1 MANLQK
7 IIKVT
12 QEQYDI
18 LASGG
23 IVGEYTGLD
32 PNFLYLIKDTNTYIT
47 SDGGTING
55 VLEINGANHIR
66 NTTGGDPLKIFY
78 DNSEGYAI
86 ALYPDASATEYYYQI
101 DVEDTVGVYAI
112 TLPADSGTLA
122 TRDYVQ
128 QYVGKPMVFRGT
140 VGTGGTVTWA
150 NLPTASNENKGYTY
164 KVITDHTA
172 DSKCPACKDGDTIIS
187 NGSTWVVIPSGDEDN
202 DTVREIKVNGTTQ
215 LNTGISSG
223 YVNFKNGTNTTVSFS
238 NSHDI
243 QINAT
248 DTNTQYQLKT
258 YDATATGRIAYL
270 SDVSS
275 SGSNTV
281 SKSTHTHTVTA
292 TGSVSLG
299 SSTSTDGVK
308 YVESVTSNPAG
319 KDGKYMHFSAGTTP
333 PSAATPN
340 TTSTTSG
347 ANSGTKVTAI
357 TGYPNF
363 SGGSLSGD
371 KTFVKGITAGSG
383 ALTSVDTQATG
394 DILYATGI
402 SGSAPSLG
410 GTKTFNT
417 DAIKSVTLSA
427 STTSTDGPTYVESI
441 SGGSAVSPT
450 TKYMKFN
457 AGTTPK
463 SSASF
468 SGTAATITPTLNAGT
483 TKYLSASFSGTAAT
497 ITPTLTGTKTF
508 VTTAL
513 KSASTAGS
521 RTTSGSGT
529 TARRTL
535 TISTSTSSTGSTE
548 QGTVGISG
556 ASYTPAGSITL
567 TANDST
573 ATGRITY
580 LQSQGTITGA
590 SYTPAGSVSLTA
602 GTAPSMN
609 FNTGTSTD
617 TPYVSSVSGGS
628 AVVPTTKYM
637 KATGTAAGKGT
648 VSISGGSY
656 SATTKYLHHTHT
668 SASSSGT
675 GTVTLTAASLGT
687 PSTGDCAP
695 NAHTHSYDKTTSV
708 NLTAG
713 TAPSITY
720 NSTASGGEY
729 YVTNVTGG
737 GATPTTK
744 YFHPSFSGTSAT
756 TSDGSNATA
765 TASTGVN
772 KTTKYLNL
780 EEK

>member
-12 QEQYDI
+12 QAQYNT
-18 LASGG
+18 LAEGG
-23 IVGEYTGLD
+23 TVGDYTGLD

-55 VLEINGANHIR
+55 ILKINGKNQIR
-66 NTTGGDPLKIFY
+66 NTSDDPLEIFY
-78 DNSEGYAI
+78 DNSNAYAI
-86 ALYPDASATEYYYQI
+86 ALYPDINATEYYYGI
-101 DVEDTVGVYAI
+101 DVEDDEGAYNL
-112 TLPADSGTLA
+112 TLPAETGTLA
-122 TRDYVQ
+122 TRNYVA
-128 QYVGKPMVFRGT
+128 QYVGKPMVFQGT

-150 NLPTASNENKGYTY
+150 NLPTASNSNKGYTY
-164 KVITDHTA
+164 KVITDHAA
-172 DSKCPACKDGDTIIS
+172 DSKCPACKVGDTIIS
-187 NGSTWVVIPSGDEDN
+187 NGSAWVVIPSGDEDT
-202 DTVREIKVNGTTQ
+202 DTVREIKVNGATQ

-270 SDVSS
+270 SDASS

-319 KDGKYMHFSAGTTP
+319 EEGKYMHFSAGTTP

-347 ANSGTKVTAI
+347 ANSGTKVTAV

-363 SGGSLSGD
+363 NGGGSGG
-371 KTFVKGITAGSG
+371 
-383 ALTSVDTQATG
+383 
-394 DILYATGI
+394 
-402 SGSAPSLG
+402 
-410 GTKTFNT
+410 
-417 DAIKSVTLSA
+417 
-427 STTSTDGPTYVESI
+427 
-441 SGGSAVSPT
+441 
-450 TKYMKFN
+450 KYMHWS

-463 SSASF
+463 SGATPNATSTNT
-468 SGTAATITPTLNAGT
+468 GTATVATGGT
-483 TKYLSASFSGTAAT
+483 TKYFT
-497 ITPTLTGTKTF
+497 
-508 VTTAL
+508 V
-513 KSASTAGS
+513 S
-521 RTTSGSGT
+521 RGTSGSGT

-535 TISTSTSSTGSTE
+535 SFSAANSSTT
-548 QGTVGISG
+548 SG
-556 ASYTPAGSITL
+556 AAMNMTYIESV
-567 TANDST
+567 ST
-573 ATGRITY
+573 GTHSHTY
-580 LQSQGTITGA
+580 DKTT
-590 SYTPAGSVSLTA
+590 SVSLTN
-602 GTAPSMN
+602 GTAPSLT
-609 FNTGTSTD
+609 FDSTA
-617 TPYVSSVSGGS
+617 SGGE
-628 AVVPTTKYM
+628 Y
-637 KATGTAAGKGT
+637 
-648 VSISGGSY
+648 
-656 SATTKYLHHTHT
+656 YLNSHTN
-668 SASSSGT
+668 
-675 GTVTLTAASLGT
+675 ASLGT

-708 NLTAG
+708 SLTAG
-713 TAPSITY
+713 NAPSMTY
-720 NSTASGGEY
+720 NTTASGGEY

-765 TASTGVN
+765 TASTGVS